1 MTADHRLS
9 SLWSDF
15 NLMNLIID
23 PNPQNDQH
31 SLNGALASRL
41 AKALGGETKT
51 IRIYDANQGYF
62 NYQFEQNWIDL
73 ILESSNLI
81 FPVPMWNYSIPA
93 SLKDFVDKTTKKGA
107 LWDFDDNRDYVG
119 LLKNKAAFIIMTSG
133 DVIPPGST
141 DDFVTPYLKKVL
153 VFWGVSKTK
162 IYRLG
167 GVRSK
172 NLVTDNAFMDE
183 KTTEMFHEFGLKT

>member
-1 MTADHRLS
+1 MTADQRPQTTDFQICR
-9 SLWSDF
+9 LWSDL

-93 SLKDFVDKTTKKGA
+93 SLKDFVDKTTKITRDLEEFESSQNIKNMVAVPVYSGKK
-107 LWDFDDNRDYVG
+107 DFRTNRR
-119 LLKNKAAFIIMTSG
+119 N
-133 DVIPPGST
+133 
-141 DDFVTPYLKKVL
+141 
-153 VFWGVSKTK
+153 
-162 IYRLG
+162 
-167 GVRSK
+167 
-172 NLVTDNAFMDE
+172 
-183 KTTEMFHEFGLKT
+183 FGHSQA